1 MIAEGRGRVPMDK
14 TQFSRTSRHRRLLN
28 RLWTVEDFMYFAQIG
43 KNKAYEII
51 NSGDINY
58 IRTHG
63 DTGHIRFTKEHIQEW
78 VDKNG
83 R

>member
-1 MIAEGRGRVPMDK
+1 MIGEGRGRVPMDK
-14 TQFSRTSRHRRLLN
+14 TQFRRTSRHRRLLN

-58 IRTHG
+58 IRTQG
-63 DTGHIRFTKEHIQEW
+63 DNGHIRFTRDHIWEW
-78 VDKNG
+78 VQKNG

>member
-1 MIAEGRGRVPMDK
+1 MTHINK
-14 TQFSRTSRHRRLLN
+14 TEFRIYQRTRRLLN
-28 RLWTVEDFMYFAQIG
+28 RLWTVEDFMHFAQIG

-63 DTGHIRFTKEHIQEW
+63 DTGHIRFTRDHINDWLKLREEL
-78 VDKNG
+78 NG